1 MELQERLAHL
11 ETIHDWQGLVE
22 ELEKGIAAGG
32 ANEVRAAYHL
42 RLGRIL
48 ESKFLS
54 GVKALKHFQDAYK
67 LNPALAESLESARGI
82 YWDLGKLNMVQKLIE
97 LELKSVK
104 DGAVASGVVETVSDM
119 GISSGVLVLE
129 GQTRRRA

>member
-22 ELEKGIAAGG
+22 ELEKGIASGG
-32 ANEVRAAYHL
+32 ANEVRASYHL
-42 RLGRIL
+42 RLGRVL

-67 LNPALAESLESARGI
+67 LNPALAESLESARAI
-82 YWDLGKLNMVQKLIE
+82 YSTAQ
-97 LELKSVK
+97 LKDHWRNRAK
-104 DGAVASGVVETVSDM
+104 KKPPASEETGGCHEHTEIPNAEDS
-119 GISSGVLVLE
+119 
-129 GQTRRRA
+129 A